1 MSTNCTVSLVRCHHQ
16 TTATLLQ
23 HCRLAVARL
32 PWGEPLDPCGSLA
45 LSDADLFAAS
55 NVAFEVDDQPDGSV
69 RAFDGAGREAGL
81 MIQGVRF
88 RVREW
93 AAAFKDADGLCMPP
107 KDHINNRHP
116 KATSNK
122 QPGESRSRTKTWYKD
137 QMYLNRNIRACI
149 ASPSCPLNNLT
160 LCKYASPAYVESKEH
175 QVREHESAWPT
186 CNDMKTKETV
196 QRFSHNPLTH
206 SRDHTQHAWRQS
218 GIKISPETG
227 IHMAF
232 SNFGVS
238 QNWTAMRK
246 VVTKVDLISEADAL
260 FLDALF
266 DDGKRNGSN
275 LPG

>member
-175 QVREHESAWPT
+175 Q
-186 CNDMKTKETV
+186 
-196 QRFSHNPLTH
+196 
-206 SRDHTQHAWRQS
+206 HAWRQS